1 MKFQV
6 VSNNLVMLFTYIE
19 DSEAGAI
26 DELGD

>member
-6 VSNNLVMLFTYIE
+6 VSNLVMLFTYIA

-26 DELGD
+26 DELGY